1 MAKKKKKKG
10 YKSWGQLTPEERA
23 RRVEKIRQTKL
34 RNKMKR
40 EQKEKEK
47 TAETQNLVSGY
58 QELPINERDLIRDY
72 SYLSRL
78 QVSDSTRDW
87 IEHRMHELRQR
98 ANKYEK
104 MLYCVL
110 KEKGVEFI
118 HQAPFILDGKIYFA
132 DFYIPAL
139 RTLIELDG
147 VSHDNAYRIK
157 SDGIRDEAFSSYRM
171 RTFRIENKVLLNKE
185 KLEEVLTVILFNR
198 KSENTQIKKVTN

>member
-1 MAKKKKKKG
+1 MAKKKKRKG

-23 RRVEKIRQTKL
+23 VRKEAIRQRKIRNRKKQ
-34 RNKMKR
+34 
-40 EQKEKEK
+40 EEKERAK
-47 TAETQNLVSGY
+47 QQNLVSGY
-58 QELPINERDLIRDY
+58 QELPITERDMIRDY

-78 QVSDSTRDW
+78 SVSDSTRDW
-87 IEHRMHELRQR
+87 IEHRMYELRQR

-104 MLYCVL
+104 MMYCIL

-157 SDGIRDEAFSSYRM
+157 SDGVRDEAFSSYRM
-171 RTFRIENKVLLNKE
+171 KTYRIENKVILNRE

-198 KSENTQIKKVTN
+198 NTEKSSIKKVTN